1 METNHLTNSSLLSNK
16 TRAET
21 PTAAPKAG
29 ASVDGARDAEAPA
42 ATDKLTESVL
52 ARQQAEE
59 ATDQVESKKLIQ
71 DTLVKLNNLAQ
82 TSIAFSEHEET
93 GRTVITV
100 SDKKTGEEIRTIPS
114 EDLLEIAAHL
124 KETLDDAEVIKP
136 GLLVS
141 SHA

>member
-1 METNHLTNSSLLSNK
+1 METNQLTNSSLLTNK
-16 TRAET
+16 PRAEKL
-21 PTAAPKAG
+21 TAAPEG
-29 ASVDGARDAEAPA
+29 AALDEARDAGAPDVTATSTENA
-42 ATDKLTESVL
+42 AV
-52 ARQQAEE
+52 RQQAEE
-59 ATDQVESKKLIQ
+59 AADQVESKKLIQ

-124 KETLDDAEVIKP
+124 KEALDDAEAIKP